1 MKNEIGEKRMITFT
15 VDGKEYRL
23 EVTNMTLKQMEKSG
37 VNFAQLGEKLLAVET
52 LWKGLFIAHHNT
64 VPDKKR
70 MEIYNALSLYAE
82 GDEVEYDENGE
93 PVDALMTAVSEEY
106 EDAINKLKRS
116 QGNVSWKRT

>member
-1 MKNEIGEKRMITFT
+1 
-15 VDGKEYRL
+15 
-23 EVTNMTLKQMEKSG
+23 
-37 VNFAQLGEKLLAVET
+37 
-52 LWKGLFIAHHNT
+52 
-64 VPDKKR
+64 